1 MSSDTLLDLNGIAK
15 RVGLLKDR
23 KAHLT
28 TLRDKL
34 QDDLSEK
41 ELEVKKLSR
50 KIDLLAMVSELF
62 RRLMDSLVDKQVKSV
77 EKVATNGLQT
87 IFPDLNLSL
96 ESEVGPKYNKIS
108 VEFFLRRGQGPTS
121 HRGRPLRAF
130 GGGPASVISLIFRV
144 LTIKKLGLYPF
155 LLLDESLGAV
165 SDEYIDL
172 TSRFLKSLSAKTGID
187 ILLVTHKPAFA
198 EHSSTTYRCQELVD
212 GVVTHLALRK
222 T

>member
-1 MSSDTLLDLNGIAK
+1 MPSDELLDLDGVRRK
-15 RVGLLKDR
+15 VGLLRDR

-34 QDDLSEK
+34 QNDLSEK
-41 ELEVKKLSR
+41 ELEVKQLTR
-50 KIDLLAMVSELF
+50 KVESLALVAELF
-62 RRLMDSLVDKQVKSV
+62 RRLMDILVDKQVKSV
-77 EKVATNGLQT
+77 EKVATKGLQT

-108 VEFFLRRGQGPTS
+108 VEFFLRRGAGPTS

-130 GGGPASVISLIFRV
+130 GGGPASVISLILRV

-172 TSRFLKSLSAKTGID
+172 TSLFLKSLSAKTGID

-198 EHSSTTYRCQELVD
+198 EHSSSTYRCQELTD
-212 GVVTHLALRK
+212 GVVTNLALRK